1 MPIEL
6 DKAGQIATLTL
17 NRPEKLNA
25 LTVDMLL
32 QMEQHLLSLSRDAG
46 IRVLL
51 IKGAGDRS
59 FCVGA
64 DIHAWADLDAVAMWR
79 NWITEG
85 HRIFDVLA
93 RLRVPTIAV
102 LNGYTFGGGLELAL
116 ATDIRIAAT
125 HVQLALPEVQLGIVP
140 GWGGTERLPALS
152 GASRAKQMVFT
163 GMRVQA
169 EQAASWGLINEVVDA
184 DVLEERAQAMA
195 ATICNNG
202 PLAVQMTKQLIDGG
216 QAGNAGFQLEALA
229 SGFARFTADA
239 IEGVASFK
247 EKRPPV
253 FKGQ

>member
-6 DKAGQIATLTL
+6 DKAGPIATLTL

-25 LTVDMLL
+25 LTVEMLL
-32 QMEQHLLSLSRDAG
+32 QMEQHLLALSRDTN

-85 HRIFDVLA
+85 HRIFDLLA

-116 ATDIRIAAT
+116 AADIRIAAN

-140 GWGGTERLPALS
+140 GWGGTNRLPALI
-152 GASRAKQMVFT
+152 GTARAKQMIFT
-163 GMRVQA
+163 GMRISA
-169 EQAASWGLINEVVDA
+169 EQAASWGLVNEVA
-184 DVLEERAQAMA
+184 DTDTLEQHAQDMA
-195 ATICNNG
+195 TAICNNG
-202 PLAVQMTKQLIDGG
+202 PLAVQMTKQLIDGNLSG
-216 QAGNAGFQLEALA
+216 STGFQLEALA
-229 SGFARFTADA
+229 SGFARFTEDA

-247 EKRPPV
+247 EKRPAV
-253 FKGQ
+253 FNGK